1 MNYALYTLLF
11 SVFTLNPGN
20 GCSSSNT
27 VKPLPKVRSVHDVV
41 QGLPLERVLMLHL
54 RARTV
59 DYNAYNLAQEDQ
71 ALFRKTVAA
80 RYEEHKEQIDAM
92 AQDSDNRF
100 RQAVHV
106 PVVRQIRKDR
116 RQTKRIKFADSV
128 VLQMKR
134 N

>member
-1 MNYALYTLLF
+1 MNYTLYTLLF
-11 SVFTLNPGN
+11 SVFTLNSGN
-20 GCSSSNT
+20 GCSSSNA

-59 DYNAYNLAQEDQ
+59 DYNTYNLAQEDQ
-71 ALFRKTVAA
+71 ALFRKSVAA
-80 RYEEHKEQIDAM
+80 RYEENKEKIDAM
-92 AQDSDNRF
+92 AEESDSRY

-106 PVVRQIRKDR
+106 PVVRRIRKER
-116 RQTKRIKFADSV
+116 RQPQRVKFPDSV